1 MSSDNRTDEQND
13 GYLYNGELRT
23 ARYARPAEKLS
34 VKERIVNFFKSLPF
48 PGSSGVSSNS
58 PVVIYPDMNAWQD
71 AILRA
76 ITAENQPSSDPHLSS
91 LVAAGVTWL
100 ANTLPEPDLQVKK
113 EFLRKQGGK
122 QRDDNVI
129 ERHPLYELFDRP
141 NPYTSGSTLWKA
153 FAYSW
158 IIDGN
163 VYFIKIRNAFGQ
175 VVQLWYEPHWSIC
188 PRWVNDKNGEYLPG
202 ERSQSI
208 PSIPRNDD
216 PTAFINYYEVNRD
229 SQPFRI
235 EPADVIH
242 FKDGI
247 NPYNTRLGQS
257 RLSTILREIYGD
269 SAAASYASSLL
280 AGNGVI
286 PYVLAIDDK
295 EGLIGEE
302 DLANIKAKML
312 AQTTG
317 ENAGKPIVVT
327 SRATVQK
334 TGLSPEELDIRASR
348 YMSQET
354 FSSVTG
360 IPAIVLNFGAGMERT
375 IYNNMEQ
382 ADRRAVDQYLQPLWW
397 HIAQELT
404 HQLLRDLDS
413 DESHF
418 VEFCLDEVGA
428 LQEDQN
434 EKAARIVS
442 MYQGQVIKRSEARTE
457 LGYEADPGGADD
469 VYLVKAGTETVDLEQ
484 EKMHRE
490 ASADAAQNPPEPAPL
505 QLSEGQPQRPQ
516 LVKSL
521 GVNDAEIRE
530 HWERHAPARIKGL
543 ISAKGK

>member
-1 MSSDNRTDEQND
+1 MSFI
-13 GYLYNGELRT
+13 
-23 ARYARPAEKLS
+23 
-34 VKERIVNFFKSLPF
+34 ERIKSAFKSVPF

-100 ANTLPEPDLQVKK
+100 ANTLPEPDIQVKK
-113 EFLRKQGGK
+113 EFLRKRSGK

-158 IIDGN
+158 IIAGN
-163 VYFIKIRNAFGQ
+163 VYFIKLRNAFGQ
-175 VVQLWYEPHWSIC
+175 VVELWYEPHFTIC
-188 PRWVNDKNGEYLPG
+188 PRWVNDKNGEYLMG
-202 ERSQSI
+202 DVSQSV
-208 PSIPRNDD
+208 PSIPRNDS

-229 SQPFRI
+229 GQYFRI
-235 EPADVIH
+235 EPRDVIH

-247 NPYNTRLGQS
+247 SPYNTRLGQS
-257 RLSTILREIYGD
+257 RLATILREIYGD

-295 EGLIGEE
+295 EGLIGEA

-317 ENAGKPIVVT
+317 ANAGKPIVVT

-334 TGLSPEELDIRASR
+334 TGLTPEELDIRTAR

-354 FSSVTG
+354 FSAVTG

-404 HQLLRDLDS
+404 HQLLRDLDT

-418 VEFCLDEVGA
+418 VEFDLSEVGA

-434 EKAARIVS
+434 EKATRVIA
-442 MYQGQVIKRSEARTE
+442 MYQGQVIKRSEARMA
-457 LGYEADPGGADD
+457 LDYEVDPGGADD

-484 EKMHRE
+484 EKIQRE
-490 ASADAAQNPPEPAPL
+490 ASIEATQNPPEPP
-505 QLSEGQPQRPQ
+505 QLGDGQMNPQMQRPQ
-516 LVKSL
+516 LVAKSL
-521 GVNDAEIRE
+521 GVSNAEIRE
-530 HWERHAPARIKGL
+530 HWERHAPERVKGL
-543 ISAKGK
+543 ISAKGR